1 MNFDP
6 DRILRALNAHG
17 VDFVVIGGL
26 AGNIRGTADV
36 TNDLDVCY
44 AREGANLGKLATALK
59 ELDATLRVAGPVD
72 GPLPFQLDAAV
83 LRMGDSFTFS
93 TKAGDL
99 DILGT
104 PSGTAG
110 YRDLIQGASRF
121 ELGDGLVVDVAG
133 LDDLIRMKRAARRP
147 KDLIHV
153 EHLEALATVI
163 ERAREAG
170 LDPGQGT

>member
-1 MNFDP
+1 VNFDP
-6 DRILRALNAHG
+6 DRILRTLDAHE
-17 VDFVVIGGL
+17 VQFVIIGGL

-44 AREGANLGKLATALK
+44 ARKEDDLRRLAAALK

-72 GPLPFQLDAAV
+72 GPIPFQLDAAT

-93 TKAGDL
+93 TKAGDF

-104 PSGTAG
+104 PSGTGG
-110 YRDLIQGASRF
+110 YDDLIQGASRF
-121 ELGDGLVVDVAG
+121 DLGQGLLVYVAG
-133 LDDLIRMKRAARRP
+133 IDDLIRMKRAAQRP
-147 KDLIHV
+147 KDLLHI
-153 EHLEALATVI
+153 EHLEALAEVI

-170 LDPGQGT
+170 LDPGQGS